1 MKTIK
6 KILSISALVIFIALF
21 ISIFIS
27 NDSAFAKDI
36 EEDAN
41 MTMPYDSVITGKMS
55 ENTNNS
61 IIVDYVRYTFCKNV
75 RVFGPRNNLVDIKD
89 MGAATEVRL
98 FINKNCV
105 RKIKILN
112 FAQ

>member
-1 MKTIK
+1 MKTIIK
-6 KILSISALVIFIALF
+6 TLSVSALVIFIALL
-21 ISIFIS
+21 ISILIS
-27 NDSAFAKDI
+27 NDAAFARDI
-36 EEDAN
+36 EEDAS
-41 MTMPYDSVITGKMS
+41 MTMPNDSVITGRMS
-55 ENTNNS
+55 ESTNNS

-75 RVFGPRNNLVDIKD
+75 RAFGPRDNLVDIKD

-105 RKIKILN
+105 RKIKVLS

>member
-6 KILSISALVIFIALF
+6 KILSVSALIIFITLA
-21 ISIFIS
+21 SMSVS
-27 NDSAFAKDI
+27 NDAAFAKDI

-41 MTMPYDSVITGKMS
+41 MVMPYDDVITGKMS
-55 ENTNNS
+55 ESSNNS

-75 RVFGPRNNLVDIKD
+75 KVFGPRDNLVDTKD
-89 MGAATEVRL
+89 MEAAIEVRL

-105 RKIKILN
+105 RKIKVLS